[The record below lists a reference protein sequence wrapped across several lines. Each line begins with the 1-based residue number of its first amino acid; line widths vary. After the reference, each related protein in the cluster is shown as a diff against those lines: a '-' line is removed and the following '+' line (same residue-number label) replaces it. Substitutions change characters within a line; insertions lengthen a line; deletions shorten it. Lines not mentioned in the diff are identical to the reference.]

1 MNYHKILDL
10 IVDPQSKVKISFDG
24 KNFISKNN
32 EFIIND
38 EILNMFQND
47 EKTDEI
53 TKKQKKFYEDVMFP
67 NYDDLD
73 DFSSLIKKSE
83 GSMFAKKLDEELPY
97 SSKIIEIGCGT
108 GQLSNFLS
116 RYNRTIIGTDLSLN
130 SLKLANNFRKANSI
144 KNVFFYK

>member
-10 IVDPQSKVKISFDG
+10 IVDPQSKLKISFDG
-24 KNFISKNN
+24 KKFISKNN

-53 TKKQKKFYEDVMFP
+53 TKKQKNFYEDVMFP

-83 GSMFAKKLDEELPY
+83 KSMFARKLD
-97 SSKIIEIGCGT
+97 T
-108 GQLSNFLS
+108 
-116 RYNRTIIGTDLSLN
+116 
-130 SLKLANNFRKANSI
+130 
-144 KNVFFYK
+144 

>member
-1 MNYHKILDL
+1 MKYNKILDF
-10 IVDPQSKVKISFDG
+10 IIDPQSKEKIYFDG

-32 EFIIND
+32 EFIINE

-83 GSMFAKKLDEELPY
+83 KSMFARKLD
-97 SSKIIEIGCGT
+97 T
-108 GQLSNFLS
+108 
-116 RYNRTIIGTDLSLN
+116 
-130 SLKLANNFRKANSI
+130 
-144 KNVFFYK
+144 